1 MTVRLYIDEDAMDT
15 DFVRALRTRGVDLLT
30 ANEAGMVAEPDE
42 HHLRYAAAHGRALLS
57 YNIADYHRIHAVFQ
71 ANGEPHAGI
80 ILVEQTRFPSGS
92 RCAACSSWSRPAPPR
107 RCRTAW
113 SSSPPGG
120 RRAVPHRGPPAAA
133 GDRAAA
139 RPIPGR
145 AARQCAATAILTR
158 FW

>member
-80 ILVEQTRFPSGS
+80 ILVEQTRFSLGEQLRRVLKLVS
-92 RCAACSSWSRPAPPR
+92 TRSAAEMQNRMEFLA
-107 RCRTAW
+107 AW
-113 SSSPPGG
+113 G
-120 RRAVPHRGPPAAA
+120 
-133 GDRAAA
+133 
-139 RPIPGR
+139 
-145 AARQCAATAILTR
+145 
-158 FW
+158 